1 MGQVVWKSVEKELS
15 IQHSHSGA
23 SVASFT
29 LQVGRRA
36 TTRLPF
42 GVAMRIIICSVLLG
56 TALLISANP
65 QSPAPSPPS
74 RNPKQVSLELQ
85 LRAADLEFCKQT
97 AARRLDGWMDFFADD
112 ASILQNGKT
121 VSGKADL
128 RKHYEPMFANK
139 DFTLTWTP
147 VHAEAAKDGSLG
159 YTYGTYEARTGSDVS
174 RGMYLTIWRR
184 VSGKWKVVMDTGSA
198 LRNQEQ

>member
-1 MGQVVWKSVEKELS
+1 
-15 IQHSHSGA
+15 
-23 SVASFT
+23 
-29 LQVGRRA
+29 
-36 TTRLPF
+36 
-42 GVAMRIIICSVLLG
+42 MRIMICSVLLG
-56 TALLISANP
+56 TALLVSGQS
-65 QSPAPSPPS
+65 QSPAAAAQSANS
-74 RNPKQVSLELQ
+74 RQAALEQQ
-85 LRAADLEFCKQT
+85 LRDADLEFCRQT

-184 VSGKWKVVMDTGSA
+184 MNGKWKVVMDTGSA
-198 LRNQEQ
+198 PRNQEQ